1 MDMFTVND
9 RNYHLP
15 EQPVVVI
22 CVDGCEE
29 AYLDV
34 ALAQDRMPSL
44 ARILE
49 MGWRGSARGALPSFT
64 NVNNAAIV
72 TGMPPSV
79 TGLSGN
85 FFLNPDTGEEVMMN
99 SAAFLRCETILAAAA
114 QAGRKVAMVTAKEKL
129 RDLLSPGLRLFLSP
143 QKKPRLRLSGL
154 PNYSMR
160 RGCLRRCSVPL
171 WARWMK
177 W

>member
-1 MDMFTVND
+1 MDTFTVND
-9 RNYHLP
+9 RTYRLP

-85 FFLNPDTGEEVMMN
+85 FFLNQDTGEEVMMN
-99 SAAFLRCETILAAAA
+99 SAAFISVYCWNIYIVFFFLYISFSNMPILYTHVVKNYIL
-114 QAGRKVAMVTAKEKL
+114 GIYI
-129 RDLLSPGLRLFLSP
+129 RDLLI
-143 QKKPRLRLSGL
+143 
-154 PNYSMR
+154 Y
-160 RGCLRRCSVPL
+160 
-171 WARWMK
+171 
-177 W
+177 

>member
-49 MGWRGSARGALPSFT
+49 EGWRSVARGALPSFT
-64 NVNNAAIV
+64 NVK
-72 TGMPPSV
+72 TFS
-79 TGLSGN
+79 
-85 FFLNPDTGEEVMMN
+85 
-99 SAAFLRCETILAAAA
+99 
-114 QAGRKVAMVTAKEKL
+114 
-129 RDLLSPGLRLFLSP
+129 
-143 QKKPRLRLSGL
+143 L
-154 PNYSMR
+154 P
-160 RGCLRRCSVPL
+160 
-171 WARWMK
+171 W
-177 W
+177 